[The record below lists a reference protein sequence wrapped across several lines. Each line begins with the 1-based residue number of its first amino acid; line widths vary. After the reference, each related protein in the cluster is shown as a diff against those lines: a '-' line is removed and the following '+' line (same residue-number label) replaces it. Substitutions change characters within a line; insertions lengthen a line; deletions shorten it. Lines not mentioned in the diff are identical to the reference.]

1 MRATSVKAKRA
12 CQRSSRWSA
21 CKFAVH
27 ERNAP
32 TRREPEDG
40 RAPRCSRASPP
51 AKRTHPSRISR
62 QHPTSRTGGRKALGM
77 PKIWSGT
84 SFLCESVSST
94 VSMATMRSDGCSRL
108 GRNTWFTEWQRRRQ
122 MAHSAPV
129 VRRVPSSRSQSS
141 GANHVG
147 FVATCKSFETQLVRR
162 AYALPVQY
170 SCMPEVDDEI
180 AAESP

>member
-1 MRATSVKAKRA
+1 MLESKSTSKENSPQPHLEAASDLAHRRTQGVRDAKNLV
-12 CQRSSRWSA
+12 QD
-21 CKFAVH
+21 
-27 ERNAP
+27 
-32 TRREPEDG
+32 T
-40 RAPRCSRASPP
+40 
-51 AKRTHPSRISR
+51 
-62 QHPTSRTGGRKALGM
+62 
-77 PKIWSGT
+77 
-84 SFLCESVSST
+84 FLRESVSST
-94 VSMATMRSDGCSRL
+94 VSMATMRSYGCSRL
-108 GRNTWFTEWQRRRQ
+108 GGNTSFTEWQRRRQ